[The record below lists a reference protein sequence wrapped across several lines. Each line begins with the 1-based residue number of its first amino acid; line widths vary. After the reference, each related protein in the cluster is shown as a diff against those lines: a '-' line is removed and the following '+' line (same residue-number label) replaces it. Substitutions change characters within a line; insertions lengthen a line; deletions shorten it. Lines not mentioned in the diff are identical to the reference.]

1 MSEEMVMGNAADSQ
15 QLTLEIERQGTTAI
29 VKCHGRLVYG
39 VTDVL
44 YSNVS
49 KLIPESKRIVLD
61 LTDLAYMDS
70 MGLGTLMR
78 LYVSAKTKGCSVELI
93 HIGKRVRDLLE
104 LTNVIAVFGAVG
116 EHGMRF

>member
-1 MSEEMVMGNAADSQ
+1 MTNSADAPV
-15 QLTLEIERQGTTAI
+15 LTIEVERKGTTTI
-29 VKCHGRLVYG
+29 VHCHGKLVYG

-70 MGLGTLMR
+70 MGLGVLMR
-78 LYVSAKTKGCSVELI
+78 LYVSAQTKGCSVELI
-93 HIGKRVRDLLE
+93 HIGKRVREMLE
-104 LTNVIAVFGAVG
+104 LTKILEVFGSVG

>member
-1 MSEEMVMGNAADSQ
+1 MPNAADLP
-15 QLTLEIERQGTTAI
+15 QLTLEIEHKGTTTI
-29 VKCHGRLVYG
+29 VHLRGKLVYG

-44 YSNVS
+44 YTSVS
-49 KLIPESKRIVLD
+49 KLIPGSERIVLD

-78 LYVSAKTKGCSVELI
+78 LYVSAQTKGCSVELI
-93 HIGKRVRDLLE
+93 HIGKRVREMLE
-104 LTNVIAVFGAVG
+104 LTKILEVFGSVG

>member
-1 MSEEMVMGNAADSQ
+1 MPNTADSP
-15 QLTLEIERQGTTAI
+15 QLTLEVDRKETTTI
-29 VKCHGRLVYG
+29 VHCHGKLVYG

-61 LTDLAYMDS
+61 LSELAYMDS
-70 MGLGTLMR
+70 MGLGVLMR
-78 LYVSAKTKGCSVELI
+78 LYVSAKTKGCEVELI
-93 HIGKRVRDLLE
+93 HIGKRVREMLE
-104 LTNVIAVFGAVG
+104 LTKVLDVFGSVG